1 MRGPTGVVR
10 LGVATALAASTGIV
24 RAQGVPPE
32 VEIPSY
38 TDAINKT
45 TDDDDGGDDAPGS
58 LALDDVIRTSVY
70 SVSRKPQLVRE
81 SPGVVTVVT
90 REEILATGARD
101 LNDVLMLVP
110 SISFAVDVQ
119 GVVGIGFRG
128 NWAAEGKVLF
138 LVDGLELN
146 ERLYS
151 GVEWSNHIPV
161 DHIERI
167 EVIRGP
173 GSSIYGGYAE
183 MAVINI
189 VTRTGKEL
197 RGASASVAFGRF
209 VGGSGAVARSNLGI
223 ELGDH
228 RDGVT
233 WSVSGLLGR
242 GSRSDLA
249 YAPPPPPPGEPGV
262 PAFSL
267 EDSARLD
274 PTYLAGSISWRGLT
288 VRGLYDGFH
297 STNRDGFGVASP
309 AANDLDFTGYFADL
323 QYERRVSNRLTIT
336 PRLSYK
342 RQLPWRDGD
351 VASDYHYDKTAER
364 ILGSVTAS
372 WDPRDDLNV
381 LAGAEGFRDQAKLNS
396 DQLVGLQSAF
406 GEDGAT
412 SISYVNVAGFAQG
425 TLSHRLANLTVGS
438 RVENHSQF
446 GLSFVPRIGL
456 TRVAGRF
463 HVKLLAARA
472 FRAPAIENINTNPML
487 TPERT
492 TVLEVETG
500 YQLADNALVSINLFD
515 ITIGDPIVFT
525 VEGEDEAYLNQD
537 QAGSRGGEV
546 DLKVRGSRGFVV
558 ASASAYTAQ
567 GKNRVDLYEVPGE
580 QHAVLGLPVLKLTG
594 AASLAIWRGLSVGPS
609 LVVMS
614 RRYGVEPDDL
624 ETLQVVSQAPA
635 LLVNGFVRYADLGVK
650 GLELGVGVYNAL
662 NVDYRFVQ
670 PYAGG
675 HPSLPAPSRELFA
688 RLGFE
693 MGFR

>member
-1 MRGPTGVVR
+1 M
-10 LGVATALAASTGIV
+10 
-24 RAQGVPPE
+24 
-32 VEIPSY
+32 
-38 TDAINKT
+38 
-45 TDDDDGGDDAPGS
+45 
-58 LALDDVIRTSVY
+58 
-70 SVSRKPQLVRE
+70 
-81 SPGVVTVVT
+81 
-90 REEILATGARD
+90 
-101 LNDVLMLVP
+101 
-110 SISFAVDVQ
+110 
-119 GVVGIGFRG
+119 
-128 NWAAEGKVLF
+128 
-138 LVDGLELN
+138 
-146 ERLYS
+146 
-151 GVEWSNHIPV
+151 
-161 DHIERI
+161 
-167 EVIRGP
+167 
-173 GSSIYGGYAE
+173 
-183 MAVINI
+183 
-189 VTRTGKEL
+189 
-197 RGASASVAFGRF
+197 
-209 VGGSGAVARSNLGI
+209 
-223 ELGDH
+223 
-228 RDGVT
+228 
-233 WSVSGLLGR
+233 
-242 GSRSDLA
+242 
-249 YAPPPPPPGEPGV
+249 
-262 PAFSL
+262 
-267 EDSARLD
+267 
-274 PTYLAGSISWRGLT
+274 
-288 VRGLYDGFH
+288 RGLYDGFH